1 MLEIG
6 SIVWGVRDIP
16 RAVRFWSEAL
26 HYKLKYPAS
35 EDWAVLIPE
44 DGDGIQLSLSLVSSP
59 KARRHHIDL
68 FTDDQEAEVNRLL
81 ALGAVRKEWRYP
93 PDADYVVLLDP
104 DGNPFC
110 VVQR

>member
-104 DGNPFC
+104 DGNSFC

>member
-81 ALGAVRKEWRYP
+81 ALGAARKEWRYP

-104 DGNPFC
+104 DGNSFC